1 MGGDLMTVLHTMRI
15 AFETLLRN
23 KLRSFLTLL
32 GVVIG
37 VFAVIAMVAAGDGA
51 RARVQQLFASM
62 GSNMLV
68 ILPGAAVQ
76 GGVTEGF
83 GSSSTLTWEDLKAI
97 RTEVSSVRFAAAL
110 LQVNGQVQAAGH
122 NWATGI
128 NGTSPPYFAIRDWP
142 IAKGVGFTDSDLNG
156 RTKVAVLGETVVKRL
171 YGQNVNPVG
180 QIVRINNVSFRVA
193 GVLAPK
199 GQSPRG
205 QDNDDVV
212 FVPET
217 TFRSFIQGGLQKYI
231 QGTIVVGASS
241 GEATDR
247 AQHQVTALLR
257 DRHHI
262 RSGMED
268 DFSIR
273 NLTEIAQT
281 VTAATTALTLLL
293 AAIAGVSLLVGGIG
307 IMNIML
313 VSVTERTREIG
324 LRMALGAKTANILL
338 QFLAESAALS
348 MVGGII
354 GTVLGV
360 VTTQLIA
367 RRFGWPV
374 PVRLEVIV
382 IAVVFSAFVGAGFG
396 LYPARK
402 ASLLDPIEAL
412 RYE

>member
-1 MGGDLMTVLHTMRI
+1 MTILHTLRI

-37 VFAVIAMVAAGDGA
+37 VFAVISMVAAGDGA

-68 ILPGAAVQ
+68 ILPGAAVR

-83 GSSSTLTWEDLKAI
+83 GSSATLTWDDLKSI
-97 RTEVSSVRFAAAL
+97 RSEVPSVRYAAAL
-110 LQVNGQVQAAGH
+110 LQVSGQVQAAGH
-122 NWATGI
+122 NWATSI
-128 NGTSPPYFAIRDWP
+128 NGTSAEYFAIRDWA
-142 IAKGVGFTDSDLNG
+142 IAKGAYFTDSDLSG
-156 RTKVAVLGETVVKRL
+156 RTKVAVLGQTVVKKV
-171 YGQNVNPVG
+171 YGLNVNPVG
-180 QIVRINNVSFRVA
+180 QIIRINNVSFRIT
-193 GVLAPK
+193 GVLVPK
-199 GQSPRG
+199 GQSARG
-205 QDNDDVV
+205 QDNDDAV
-212 FVPET
+212 FVPQT
-217 TFRSFIQGGLQKYI
+217 TFQSFIQGGLQKYI

-247 AQHQVTALLR
+247 AQRQITALLR

-273 NLTEIAQT
+273 NLTDIAQT

-324 LRMALGAKTANILL
+324 LRMAVGAKTANILS

-348 MVGGII
+348 LVGGII

-360 VTTQLIA
+360 TTTQLVA
-367 RRFGWPV
+367 HRLGWAV
-374 PVRLEVIV
+374 PLRPEVIV
-382 IAVVFSAFVGAGFG
+382 SAVAFSALVGVGFG

-402 ASLLDPIEAL
+402 ASSLDPIDAL

>member
-1 MGGDLMTVLHTMRI
+1 MNVLHTIGI

-51 RARVQQLFASM
+51 RTRVQQLFATM

-68 ILPGAAVQ
+68 ILPGARVQ

-83 GSSSTLTWEDLKAI
+83 GTSATLTWDDLRAI
-97 RTEVSSVRFAAAL
+97 QDEIPSVQYAAAL
-110 LQVNGQVQAAGH
+110 SQVKGQVEVAGH
-122 NWATGI
+122 NWATSI
-128 NGTSPPYFAIRDWP
+128 NGTSSAYFAIRDWP
-142 IAKGVGFTDSDLNG
+142 IASGAYFTDSDLKG
-156 RTKVAVLGETVVKRL
+156 RAKVAVLGAVVVRKL
-171 YGQNVNPVG
+171 FGTDVNPVG
-180 QIVRINNVSFRVA
+180 QVIRVNNVSFRVV
-193 GVLAPK
+193 GVLTQK
-199 GQSPRG
+199 GQSPHG
-205 QDNDDVV
+205 QDNDDAV

-217 TFRSFIQGGLQKYI
+217 TFQSVIQGGLQQYI
-231 QGTIVVGASS
+231 QGTIVVGATSQD
-241 GEATDR
+241 ATDR
-247 AQHQVTALLR
+247 AQRQITALLR
-257 DRHHI
+257 DRHRL
-262 RSGMED
+262 RSGAED

-273 NLTEIAQT
+273 NLTDIAHT
-281 VTAATTALTLLL
+281 VAAATTALTLLL

-324 LRMALGAKTANILL
+324 LRMAVGAKTVHILS

-348 MVGGII
+348 LVGGTI

-360 VTTQLIA
+360 ITTQFIA
-367 RRFGWPV
+367 HRLGWPV
-374 PVRLEVIV
+374 PLRPEAIV
-382 IAVVFSAFVGAGFG
+382 IAVAFSALVGIGFG
-396 LYPARK
+396 LYPAQK

>member
-1 MGGDLMTVLHTMRI
+1 MNVLHTIRI

-51 RARVQQLFASM
+51 RARVQQLFAMM

-68 ILPGAAVQ
+68 ILPGARVQ

-83 GSSSTLTWEDLKAI
+83 GSSATLTWNDLKAI
-97 RTEVSSVRFAAAL
+97 QSEVPSVRYAAAL
-110 LQVNGQVQAAGH
+110 SQVKGQVEVPGH
-122 NWATGI
+122 NWATSV
-128 NGTSPPYFAIRDWP
+128 NGTSSPYFAIRDWP
-142 IAKGVGFTDSDLNG
+142 IAIGACFTDSDLKG
-156 RTKVAVLGETVVKRL
+156 RAKVAVLGEVVVKRL
-171 YGQNVNPVG
+171 FGSNVNPVG
-180 QIVRINNVSFRVA
+180 QLIRVNNVSFRVV
-193 GVLAPK
+193 GVLTPK
-199 GQSPRG
+199 GQSPHG
-205 QDNDDVV
+205 QDNDDAV

-217 TFRSFIQGGLQKYI
+217 TFQSVIQGGLQQYI
-231 QGTIVVGASS
+231 QGTIVVGATSQD
-241 GEATDR
+241 AADR
-247 AQHQVTALLR
+247 AQRQITVLLR
-257 DRHHI
+257 DRHHL
-262 RSGMED
+262 RSGAED

-273 NLTEIAQT
+273 NLTDIAHT
-281 VTAATTALTLLL
+281 VAAATTALTLLL

-324 LRMALGAKTANILL
+324 LRMAVGAKTANILS
-338 QFLAESAALS
+338 QFLAEAAALS
-348 MVGGII
+348 LVGGTI
-354 GTVLGV
+354 GTPLGV

-367 RRFGWPV
+367 RRLGWPV
-374 PVRLEVIV
+374 PLRPEVIA
-382 IAVVFSAFVGAGFG
+382 IAVVFSALVGVGFG

>member
-1 MGGDLMTVLHTMRI
+1 MNLLHTSRI

-51 RARVQQLFASM
+51 RARLQQLFAMM

-68 ILPGAAVQ
+68 ILPGARVQ

-83 GSSSTLTWEDLKAI
+83 GSSATLTWDDLKAI
-97 RTEVSSVRFAAAL
+97 QSEVPSVRFAAAL
-110 LQVNGQVQAAGH
+110 SQVKGQVEVAGH
-122 NWATGI
+122 NWATSI
-128 NGTSPPYFAIRDWP
+128 NGTSSPYFAIRDWP
-142 IAKGVGFTDSDLNG
+142 IAKGACFTDSDLKG
-156 RTKVAVLGETVVKRL
+156 RAKVAVLGEVVVKKL
-171 YGQNVNPVG
+171 FGSNVNPVG
-180 QIVRINNVSFRVA
+180 QIIRVNNVSFRLV
-193 GVLAPK
+193 GVLTPK
-199 GQSPRG
+199 GQSPHG
-205 QDNDDVV
+205 QDNDDAV
-212 FVPET
+212 FVPQT
-217 TFRSFIQGGLQKYI
+217 TFQSVIQGGLQQYI
-231 QGTIVVGASS
+231 QGTIVAGATSQD
-241 GEATDR
+241 ATDR
-247 AQHQVTALLR
+247 AQRQITALLR
-257 DRHHI
+257 DRHHL

-273 NLTEIAQT
+273 NLTDIAHT
-281 VTAATTALTLLL
+281 VAAATTALTLLL

-324 LRMALGAKTANILL
+324 LRMAVGAKTANILC

-348 MVGGII
+348 LVGGTA

-360 VTTQLIA
+360 VTTQFVA
-367 RRFGWPV
+367 RRLGWPV
-374 PVRLEVIV
+374 PVRPEVIV
-382 IAVVFSAFVGAGFG
+382 IAVAFSALVGVGFG

>member
-1 MGGDLMTVLHTMRI
+1 MNVLHTIGI

-51 RARVQQLFASM
+51 RTRVQQLFATM

-68 ILPGAAVQ
+68 ILPGARVQ

-83 GSSSTLTWEDLKAI
+83 GTSATLTWDDLTAI
-97 RTEVSSVRFAAAL
+97 QNEIPSVQYAAAL
-110 LQVNGQVQAAGH
+110 SQVKGQVDVAGH
-122 NWATGI
+122 NWATSI
-128 NGTSPPYFAIRDWP
+128 NGTSSAYFAIRDWP
-142 IAKGVGFTDSDLNG
+142 IASGAYFTDSDLKG
-156 RTKVAVLGETVVKRL
+156 RAKVAVLGEVVVKKL
-171 YGQNVNPVG
+171 FGSDVNPVG
-180 QIVRINNVSFRVA
+180 QVVRVNNVSFRVV
-193 GVLAPK
+193 GVLTQK
-199 GQSPRG
+199 GQSPHG
-205 QDNDDVV
+205 QDNDDAV

-217 TFRSFIQGGLQKYI
+217 IFQSVIQGGLQQYI
-231 QGTIVVGASS
+231 QGTIVVGTTSQD
-241 GEATDR
+241 ATDR
-247 AQHQVTALLR
+247 AQRQITALLR
-257 DRHHI
+257 DRH
-262 RSGMED
+262 RLRNGAEE

-273 NLTEIAQT
+273 NLTDIAHT
-281 VTAATTALTLLL
+281 VAAATTALTLLL

-324 LRMALGAKTANILL
+324 LRMAIGAKTVHILS

-348 MVGGII
+348 LVGGTI

-360 VTTQLIA
+360 VTTQFIA
-367 RRFGWPV
+367 HRLGWPV
-374 PVRLEVIV
+374 PLRPEVIV
-382 IAVVFSAFVGAGFG
+382 IAVAFSAFVGVGFG

>member
-1 MGGDLMTVLHTMRI
+1 MNVLHTISI

-51 RARVQQLFASM
+51 RARVQQLFAMM

-68 ILPGAAVQ
+68 ILPGARVQ

-83 GSSSTLTWEDLKAI
+83 GSSATLTWDDLKAI
-97 RTEVSSVRFAAAL
+97 QSEVPSVRFAAAL
-110 LQVNGQVQAAGH
+110 SQVKGQAEVAGH
-122 NWATGI
+122 NWATSV
-128 NGTSPPYFAIRDWP
+128 NGTSSPYFAIRDWP
-142 IAKGVGFTDSDLNG
+142 IAIGACFTDSDLKG
-156 RTKVAVLGETVVKRL
+156 RTKVAVLGEVVVKKL
-171 YGQNVNPVG
+171 FGSNVNPVG
-180 QIVRINNVSFRVA
+180 QVIRVSNVSFRVA
-193 GVLAPK
+193 AVLTPK
-199 GQSPRG
+199 GQSPHG
-205 QDNDDVV
+205 QDNDDAV

-217 TFRSFIQGGLQKYI
+217 TFQSVIQGGLQQYI
-231 QGTIVVGASS
+231 QGTIVVGATSQD
-241 GEATDR
+241 ATDR
-247 AQHQVTALLR
+247 AQRQITVLLR
-257 DRHHI
+257 DRHHL

-273 NLTEIAQT
+273 NLTDIAHT
-281 VTAATTALTLLL
+281 VAAATTALTLLL

-313 VSVTERTREIG
+313 VSVTERTKEIG
-324 LRMALGAKTANILL
+324 LRMAVGAKTTNILS

-348 MVGGII
+348 LVGGTI
-354 GTVLGV
+354 GTALGV

-367 RRFGWPV
+367 RRLGWPV
-374 PVRLEVIV
+374 PVRPEVIV
-382 IAVVFSAFVGAGFG
+382 IAVAFSALVGVGFG

>member
-1 MGGDLMTVLHTMRI
+1 MTVLHTMRI

-97 RTEVSSVRFAAAL
+97 RTEVPSVRFAAAL
-110 LQVNGQVQAAGH
+110 LQVNRQIQAAGH
-122 NWATGI
+122 NWATSI

-142 IAKGVGFTDSDLNG
+142 IAKGIGFTDSDLNG
-156 RTKVAVLGETVVKRL
+156 RTKVAVLGETVVKKL
-171 YGQNVNPVG
+171 YGQNANPVG
-180 QIVRINNVSFRVA
+180 QIVRINSVSFRVV
-193 GVLAPK
+193 GVLTPK

-217 TFRSFIQGGLQKYI
+217 TFQSFIQGGLQQYI

-247 AQHQVTALLR
+247 AQRQITALLR

-262 RSGMED
+262 RSGLED

-273 NLTEIAQT
+273 NLTDIAQT

-348 MVGGII
+348 LVGGII

-360 VTTQLIA
+360 ASTQLIA
-367 RRFGWPV
+367 RRFGWLV
-374 PVRLEVIV
+374 PVRPEVVV
-382 IAVVFSAFVGAGFG
+382 IAVVFSALIGAGFG

-402 ASLLDPIEAL
+402 ASLLDPIDAL

>member
-1 MGGDLMTVLHTMRI
+1 MNLLHTIRI

-51 RARVQQLFASM
+51 RARVQQLFAMM

-68 ILPGAAVQ
+68 ILPGARVQ

-83 GSSSTLTWEDLKAI
+83 GTSATLTWDDLKAI
-97 RTEVSSVRFAAAL
+97 QSEVPSVRFAAAL
-110 LQVNGQVQAAGH
+110 SQVKGQAEVAGH
-122 NWATGI
+122 NWATSI
-128 NGTSPPYFAIRDWP
+128 NGTSTPYFAIRDWP
-142 IAKGVGFTDSDLNG
+142 IAKGTCLTDSDLKG
-156 RTKVAVLGETVVKRL
+156 RAKVAVLGEVVVKKL
-171 YGQNVNPVG
+171 FGPNINPVG
-180 QIVRINNVSFRVA
+180 QTIRINNVSFRVI
-193 GVLAPK
+193 GVLTPK
-199 GQSPRG
+199 GQSPHG
-205 QDNDDVV
+205 QDNDDAV

-217 TFRSFIQGGLQKYI
+217 TFQSVIQGGLQQFI
-231 QGTIVVGASS
+231 QGTILASATS
-241 GEATDR
+241 QDATDR
-247 AQHQVTALLR
+247 AQRQITALLR
-257 DRHHI
+257 DRHHL

-273 NLTEIAQT
+273 NLTDIART
-281 VTAATTALTLLL
+281 VAAATTALTLLL

-324 LRMALGAKTANILL
+324 LRMAVGAKTANILC

-348 MVGGII
+348 LVGGTI
-354 GTVLGV
+354 GTALGV

-367 RRFGWPV
+367 RRLGWPV

-382 IAVVFSAFVGAGFG
+382 IAVAFSALVGVGFG

>member
-1 MGGDLMTVLHTMRI
+1 MNVLHTIRI

-51 RARVQQLFASM
+51 RARVQQLFAMM

-68 ILPGAAVQ
+68 ILPGARVQ

-83 GSSSTLTWEDLKAI
+83 GSSATLTWDDLKAI
-97 RTEVSSVRFAAAL
+97 QSEVPSVRFAAAL
-110 LQVNGQVQAAGH
+110 SQVKGQAEVAGH
-122 NWATGI
+122 NWATSI
-128 NGTSPPYFAIRDWP
+128 NGTSSPYFAIRDWP
-142 IAKGVGFTDSDLNG
+142 IAKGACFTDSDVKG
-156 RTKVAVLGETVVKRL
+156 RAKVAVLGEVVVRQL
-171 YGQNVNPVG
+171 FGWNVDPVG
-180 QIVRINNVSFRVA
+180 QIIRVNNVFFRVV
-193 GVLAPK
+193 GVLTPK
-199 GQSPRG
+199 GQSPHG
-205 QDNDDVV
+205 QDNDDAV

-217 TFRSFIQGGLQKYI
+217 TFQSVIQGGLQQYI
-231 QGTIVVGASS
+231 PGTIVVGATSQDV
-241 GEATDR
+241 TDR
-247 AQHQVTALLR
+247 AQRQITALLR
-257 DRHHI
+257 DRHHL

-273 NLTEIAQT
+273 NLTDIAHT
-281 VTAATTALTLLL
+281 VAAATTALTLLL

-324 LRMALGAKTANILL
+324 LRMAVGAKTANILS

-348 MVGGII
+348 LVGGTI

-360 VTTQLIA
+360 ATTQLLA
-367 RRFGWPV
+367 RRMGWSV
-374 PVRLEVIV
+374 PVRPEVIV
-382 IAVVFSAFVGAGFG
+382 IAVAFSALVGVGFG

>member
-1 MGGDLMTVLHTMRI
+1 
-15 AFETLLRN
+15 
-23 KLRSFLTLL
+23 
-32 GVVIG
+32 
-37 VFAVIAMVAAGDGA
+37 
-51 RARVQQLFASM
+51 
-62 GSNMLV
+62 
-68 ILPGAAVQ
+68 
-76 GGVTEGF
+76 
-83 GSSSTLTWEDLKAI
+83 
-97 RTEVSSVRFAAAL
+97 L

-122 NWATGI
+122 NWATSI

-142 IAKGVGFTDSDLNG
+142 IAKGIGFTDSDLNG

-212 FVPET
+212 FIPET

-247 AQHQVTALLR
+247 AQRQVTALLS

-262 RSGMED
+262 RSGMEN

-273 NLTEIAQT
+273 NLTDIAQT

-348 MVGGII
+348 LVGGIM

-374 PVRLEVIV
+374 PVRPEVIV

>member
-1 MGGDLMTVLHTMRI
+1 MTLLHTMRV

-51 RARVQQLFASM
+51 RSRVQQLFASM

-97 RTEVSSVRFAAAL
+97 RNEVPSVRFAAAL
-110 LQVNGQVQAAGH
+110 LQVNGQVQASGH
-122 NWATGI
+122 NWGTSI
-128 NGTSPPYFAIRDWP
+128 NGTSPAFFAIRDWP
-142 IAKGVGFTDSDLNG
+142 LAKGSGFTDSDLSG
-156 RTKVAVLGETVVKRL
+156 RSKVAVLGETVVKKV

-180 QIVRINNVSFRVA
+180 QSVRINNVSFRVVGA
-193 GVLAPK
+193 LAPK

-212 FVPET
+212 FIPDT
-217 TFRSFIQGGLQKYI
+217 TFQSFIHGGLQQYI

-241 GEATDR
+241 SQTTDR
-247 AQHQVTALLR
+247 AQRQITVLLR

-262 RSGMED
+262 RTGLED

-273 NLTEIAQT
+273 NLTDIAQT
-281 VTAATTALTLLL
+281 VTSATTALTLLL
-293 AAIAGVSLLVGGIG
+293 AAIAGDSLLVGGIG

-324 LRMALGAKTANILL
+324 LRMALGAKTANILF

-348 MVGGII
+348 LVGGII
-354 GTVLGV
+354 GTALGL
-360 VTTQLIA
+360 VTTQLIG

-374 PVRLEVIV
+374 PVRLEVITL
-382 IAVVFSAFVGAGFG
+382 AVLFSALVGAVFG